1 MKKNRLL
8 WILTAS
14 SVQVPT
20 LYSFRYL
27 LHEPGLDYIPVL
39 GGSWLLWRT
48 SGSGSLRIFRIV
60 PVLVSALVSVLEIW
74 PSSHFSWN
82 FISVLI
88 LAELNFCLPWRNYL
102 ENFLVPVLEP
112 GPAGFNSGSRTGSIW
127 NPVPIPVP
135 RNQTQLSFGF
145 GSGGSNRPNR
155 VTAHDSRDSD
165 YMRESDV
172 IVDERHPW
180 ETSWAD
186 PRLDSFFEVP
196 ISAVENSSRH
206 SASSSSSSLPLSH
219 SPFPA
224 RTLSRVRFLRSHRS
238 FCPSVPP

>member
-74 PSSHFSWN
+74 PSSHFSSHFSWTKLL
-82 FISVLI
+82 SPLKK
-88 LAELNFCLPWRNYL
+88 LSWKLSC
-102 ENFLVPVLEP
+102 
-112 GPAGFNSGSRTGSIW
+112 SGSRTGSSRVQFW
-127 NPVPIPVP
+127 F
-135 RNQTQLSFGF
+135 Q
-145 GSGGSNRPNR
+145 NRIHLKP
-155 VTAHDSRDSD
+155 SS
-165 YMRESDV
+165 
-172 IVDERHPW
+172 
-180 ETSWAD
+180 
-186 PRLDSFFEVP
+186 
-196 ISAVENSSRH
+196 NSS
-206 SASSSSSSLPLSH
+206 SQKSDP
-219 SPFPA
+219 
-224 RTLSRVRFLRSHRS
+224 TLVRFWKWR
-238 FCPSVPP
+238 F